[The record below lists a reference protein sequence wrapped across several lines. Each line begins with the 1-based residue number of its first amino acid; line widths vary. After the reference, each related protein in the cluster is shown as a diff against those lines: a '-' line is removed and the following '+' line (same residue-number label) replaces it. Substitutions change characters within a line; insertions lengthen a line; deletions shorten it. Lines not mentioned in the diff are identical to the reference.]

1 MKKTNLIVM
10 SSLILLIFNGCD
22 SHKVSEDEA
31 ESIVLESHS
40 RGSEEVKIKAVS
52 HSFGEYKVEWE
63 IDAAC
68 EFGTDYIDDQ
78 SGKMVK
84 GEETNC

>member
-1 MKKTNLIVM
+1 MVM
-10 SSLILLIFNGCD
+10 LVFILLLSTSCESPKI
-22 SHKVSEDEA
+22 SEDEVVA
-31 ESIVLESHS
+31 IVLESHS
-40 RGSEEVKIKAVS
+40 RGSEEVKIIAES
-52 HSFGEYKVEWE
+52 NRFGEYKVEWE
-63 IDAAC
+63 IDTAC